1 MFVRLAIQRQ
11 YVTADYNRQRRIA
24 AEDSEL
30 YMPTTAERPPL
41 RSLPTAAKAMG
52 VTVACLRSWI
62 YKRKIAYT
70 KIGRAVRISD
80 DTIQRIIDRGTVP
93 AREE

>member
-1 MFVRLAIQRQ
+1 
-11 YVTADYNRQRRIA
+11 
-24 AEDSEL
+24 
-30 YMPTTAERPPL
+30 
-41 RSLPTAAKAMG
+41 MG